1 MSVYSYFASVY
12 DFRSILSFFFV
23 LDDVLV
29 MVKRRIRR
37 KKNELEYK
45 EEKKSRLFPMC
56 DW

>member
-56 DW
+56 D